1 MPITSLPANVE
12 LTAEQKGQI
21 YGILSVGCDRET
33 AANFIGRSLA
43 DIVRAMRQDADF
55 SASVRRT
62 EAAAELN
69 HMRTVQNAAKDEKN
83 WRAAVWWL
91 ERRSPERFGSRG
103 AGTVTTRHLK
113 AFLSFIGDCL
123 NTDIHDATDRERV
136 LARLKQ
142 HQSIVDDLADEM
154 LVVTTASN
162 EMPNSLCAI
171 LGNEPE
177 LLNEDSQELCL

>member
-1 MPITSLPANVE
+1 MTNALLTTG

-33 AANFIGRSLA
+33 AANFIGCSLA
-43 DIVRAMRQDADF
+43 DIVHAMRQDADF
-55 SASVRRT
+55 NTSVRRT

-113 AFLSFIGDCL
+113 AFLTLIGDCL
-123 NTDIHDATDRERV
+123 NSDIHDPADRERV
-136 LARLKQ
+136 MARLKEFR
-142 HQSIVDDLADEM
+142 DRRRPNGGD
-154 LVVTTASN
+154 TAHHTRFERDTQIAPRDFGS
-162 EMPNSLCAI
+162 
-171 LGNEPE
+171 
-177 LLNEDSQELCL
+177 

>member
-1 MPITSLPANVE
+1 MTSPPITV
-12 LTAEQKGQI
+12 EQKGQI

-33 AANFIGRSLA
+33 AANFIGRSLT

-103 AGTVTTRHLK
+103 AGTVTTRHLR
-113 AFLSFIGDCL
+113 AFLSLIGDCL
-123 NTDIHDATDRERV
+123 NSDIHDANDRERV
-136 LARLKQ
+136 LARLQ
-142 HQSIVDDLADEM
+142 EFQSMVDDLADEM
-154 LVVTTASN
+154 PLPTPASD
-162 EMPNSLCAI
+162 EMPKSLCAI
-171 LGNEPE
+171 LGNDPE
-177 LLNEDSQELCL
+177 SLNEDSQELCL